1 MSNTL
6 WREFVQKYSK
16 LLYNLDTEIVL
27 KQALN
32 KIPQTRPD
40 NTISSVNKC
49 CGLNI
54 SFLGYCMNLTFL
66 NTTVKPYKPYCL

>member
-40 NTISSVNKC
+40 NTIS
-49 CGLNI
+49 
-54 SFLGYCMNLTFL
+54 
-66 NTTVKPYKPYCL
+66 